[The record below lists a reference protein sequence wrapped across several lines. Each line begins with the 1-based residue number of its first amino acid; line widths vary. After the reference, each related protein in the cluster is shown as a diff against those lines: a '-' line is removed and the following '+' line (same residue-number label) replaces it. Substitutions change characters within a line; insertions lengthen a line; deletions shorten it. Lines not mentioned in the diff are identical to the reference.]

1 MTSTATDSRP
11 SPVRHQGHPS
21 CLRRATAD
29 SCFIGTVAVAVGEI
43 SAPSDGERNSDGLHE
58 NGDSAV
64 SNQRRSSLVLKYQKP
79 CSAMKA
85 LLACAIR
92 VIVRDALSS
101 TAHVVVTTLKSHPS
115 LWQTTGS
122 QGIVLGHPFKG
133 QAPLLCWMV
142 RPDVSS
148 KHDGGVFG
156 TLPVDSCVGSW
167 LMETDL
173 TNSIVESLTLRFEG
187 KAEDGSPL
195 HELRASHVAEVLQ
208 GLVGLSSDF
217 AKAGVFGD
225 GPVGSELL
233 VRPPKEGSFLI
244 EVLRVVQESPEIVA
258 AGTAVVG
265 VPTLSQVIWWATKSA
280 RADVSNFQHLKNGRV
295 KVSWQDGTA
304 QEVPRPA
311 WEELQKRDKRRKKQ
325 LRQIMAPL
333 SDVQV
338 SSVEIEGS
346 PTDEVE
352 MSEAPE
358 VFTLTRPDYDAVR
371 PDDETSESQNI
382 FEIEA
387 QMSAID
393 FDNPTKW
400 RVRTKDSNRAAI
412 VEDTTF
418 LTRVANGLAIRKS
431 DIFKLKVREDII
443 EKNGKARRKWTVLKV
458 ESHRKAAK

>member
-1 MTSTATDSRP
+1 
-11 SPVRHQGHPS
+11 
-21 CLRRATAD
+21 
-29 SCFIGTVAVAVGEI
+29 
-43 SAPSDGERNSDGLHE
+43 
-58 NGDSAV
+58 
-64 SNQRRSSLVLKYQKP
+64 
-79 CSAMKA
+79 
-85 LLACAIR
+85 
-92 VIVRDALSS
+92 
-101 TAHVVVTTLKSHPS
+101 
-115 LWQTTGS
+115 
-122 QGIVLGHPFKG
+122 
-133 QAPLLCWMV
+133 
-142 RPDVSS
+142 
-148 KHDGGVFG
+148 
-156 TLPVDSCVGSW
+156 
-167 LMETDL
+167 METDS

-187 KAEDGSPL
+187 KAEDGSAL

-244 EVLRVVQESPEIVA
+244 EVLRVVQENPEIVA
-258 AGTAVVG
+258 TSATAAG
-265 VPTLSQVIWWATKSA
+265 VPTLSQVIWWATKSV
-280 RADVSNFQHLKNGRV
+280 RADVADFTPLENGNV

-304 QEVPRPA
+304 QEVPRHA
-311 WEELQKRDKRRKKQ
+311 WDELQKRDKRRKKQ

-333 SDVQV
+333 SDAQV

-346 PTDEVE
+346 PTNEPE
-352 MSEAPE
+352 PGKAPE

-371 PDDETSESQNI
+371 PDDDISESQNI

-400 RVRTKDSNRAAI
+400 RVRTKESNRAAI

-418 LTRVANGLAIRKS
+418 LNRVASGLAIRKS

-443 EKNGKARRKWTVLKV
+443 EKNGRTRRTWTVLKV
-458 ESHRKAAK
+458 ESYRKAANDGDA

>member
-1 MTSTATDSRP
+1 
-11 SPVRHQGHPS
+11 
-21 CLRRATAD
+21 
-29 SCFIGTVAVAVGEI
+29 
-43 SAPSDGERNSDGLHE
+43 
-58 NGDSAV
+58 
-64 SNQRRSSLVLKYQKP
+64 
-79 CSAMKA
+79 
-85 LLACAIR
+85 
-92 VIVRDALSS
+92 
-101 TAHVVVTTLKSHPS
+101 
-115 LWQTTGS
+115 
-122 QGIVLGHPFKG
+122 
-133 QAPLLCWMV
+133 
-142 RPDVSS
+142 
-148 KHDGGVFG
+148 
-156 TLPVDSCVGSW
+156 
-167 LMETDL
+167 METDS

-187 KAEDGSPL
+187 TAEDGSAL

-225 GPVGSELL
+225 GPIGSELL

-244 EVLRVVQESPEIVA
+244 EVLRVVQENPDMVA
-258 AGTAVVG
+258 AAAGATG
-265 VPTLSQVIWWATKSA
+265 IPTLSQVIWWATKSA
-280 RADVSNFQHLKNGRV
+280 RADVSDFEHLENGRV

-311 WEELQKRDKRRKKQ
+311 WDELQKRDKRRKKQ

-346 PTDEVE
+346 PADEVE
-352 MSEAPE
+352 PADQVETIEAPE

-371 PDDETSESQNI
+371 PDDEISESQNI
-382 FEIEA
+382 FEVEA

-418 LTRVANGLAIRKS
+418 LNRVANGLAIRKS
-431 DIFKLKVREDII
+431 DIFRLRVREDTI
-443 EKNGKARRKWTVLKV
+443 EKNGKTRRKWTVLKV
-458 ESHRKAAK
+458 ESYRMAANDDNI